1 MSALAFRSIRLRAL
15 GIILGAVA
23 FGLAVPAYAGLGRGY
38 DSVDTDRLMLGAR
51 VTSTSAGAYTVH
63 TLTLPNQGV
72 VKEFT
77 RADGRVF
84 AVVWRAP
91 GRPDL
96 RQVLSDSFNTVQ
108 ADNEHRVGRR
118 TRRPIGVNR
127 SDLVVQSGGHPGAF
141 WGAAV
146 MTPLEPQGFS
156 ASDLK

>member
-1 MSALAFRSIRLRAL
+1 MMNGRLSALA
-15 GIILGAVA
+15 AV
-23 FGLAVPAYAGLGRGY
+23 GLLCMAVWLAPAPAKAGLGRAY

-51 VTSTSAGAYTVH
+51 IASVGAGPYTVH
-63 TLTLPNQGV
+63 TLTLPNQGM

-77 RADGRVF
+77 RSDGKVF
-84 AVVWRAP
+84 AVLWRAP

-96 RQVLSDSFNTVQ
+96 RQLLGDNFDTMQ
-108 ADNEHRVGRR
+108 ADNAARIGRR

-127 SDLVVQSGGHPGAF
+127 PGLLVQSGGHPGAY

-146 MTPLEPQGFS
+146 MPQLQPAGFS